1 MFCHCVGFRQ
11 GYKIIKLFKLPS
23 TNEIKN
29 IQLLFAKP
37 NLQNWA
43 SLMRYDR
50 QRWEID
56 RIGVLLIKMDENGE
70 NDWQK
75 GYKIDK

>member
-1 MFCHCVGFRQ
+1 
-11 GYKIIKLFKLPS
+11 
-23 TNEIKN
+23 
-29 IQLLFAKP
+29 
-37 NLQNWA
+37 
-43 SLMRYDR
+43 MRYDR